1 MSVFVV
7 AVLIQQPHSLGTIVF
22 LNHRKSRST
31 SQSET
36 LETLLC
42 IRPQLTRWRSL
53 FTRLFVS
60 FQCQSRSL
68 QRTSF

>member
-31 SQSET
+31 SVWNSWDAAMHQ
-36 LETLLC
+36 
-42 IRPQLTRWRSL
+42 
-53 FTRLFVS
+53 
-60 FQCQSRSL
+60 
-68 QRTSF
+68 TSTY